1 MPLGIVPSQQFQSSK
16 FTLSPGECWLIFT
29 DGITEAMK
37 SPKELYG
44 TKRLIDFMS
53 TGPTR
58 TDELVKGLIEDV
70 EKYCEGRAQSDDMCV
85 VGMQRLS

>member
-1 MPLGIVPSQQFQSSK
+1 MSS
-16 FTLSPGECWLIFT
+16 GESWLIFT

-44 TKRLIDFMS
+44 TKRLIDYMAS
-53 TGPTR
+53 SPTR
-58 TDELVKGLIEDV
+58 VDELVNGLIEDV

-85 VGMQRLS
+85 VGMQRLL

>member
-1 MPLGIVPSQQFQSSK
+1 
-16 FTLSPGECWLIFT
+16 
-29 DGITEAMK
+29 MK